1 MTLPETLLEFE
12 MRATPDKSSFGLSP
26 DQDKEL
32 REWIANGYA

>member
-12 MRATPDKSSFGLSP
+12 MRAAPDKASFGLSP